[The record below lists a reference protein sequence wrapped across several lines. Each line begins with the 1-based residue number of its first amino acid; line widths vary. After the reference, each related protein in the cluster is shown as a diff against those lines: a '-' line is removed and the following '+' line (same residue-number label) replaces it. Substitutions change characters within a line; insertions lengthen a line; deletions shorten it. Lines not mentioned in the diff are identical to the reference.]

1 MVSLYEVV
9 VLMFMFSS
17 LIVSVIAV
25 VISAQKK
32 K

>member
-1 MVSLYEVV
+1 MI
-9 VLMFMFSS
+9 MFSS

-25 VISAQKK
+25 VISLNKK